1 MAIQNIDNMKTIKII
16 LGIITALTLVFFAT
30 GLIVKET
37 NYTAQVSVNK
47 SVEDV
52 FKAFNNSENIKNW
65 IPEIKSFE
73 VINENLRKT
82 GSTYK
87 IVVLSQD
94 QEITM
99 TEKVMAYVP
108 NEKVTLF
115 FDAENMLK
123 TDDYVFTENDGK
135 TTITLNSS
143 CQSDSYIMACMFPYF
158 KGTFQAQDQ
167 SYLNNFKEYIENIK

>member
-1 MAIQNIDNMKTIKII
+1 MKTVKII

-30 GLIVKET
+30 GLFVKET

-47 SVEDV
+47 SVEEV
-52 FKAFNNSENIKNW
+52 FETFNNQKNLKNW
-65 IPEIKSFE
+65 IPELKSFE
-73 VINENLRKT
+73 AINENPGKT

-87 IVVLSQD
+87 MVVENQG

-99 TEKVMAYVP
+99 TEKIMAYVP
-108 NEKVTLF
+108 NEKVTIF

-123 TDDYVFTENDGK
+123 TDDYVFTENNGK
-135 TTITLNSS
+135 TTVTLNSS
-143 CQSDSYIMACMFPYF
+143 CQSDSYIMACLFPYF

-167 SYLNNFKEYIENIK
+167 SYLDNFKEFIEGKK

>member
-1 MAIQNIDNMKTIKII
+1 MKTVKII
-16 LGIITALTLVFFAT
+16 LGIITAISLVFFAT
-30 GLIVKET
+30 GLFVKET

-47 SVEDV
+47 SVNEV
-52 FKAFNNSENIKNW
+52 FEAFNKSENIKNW
-65 IPEIKSFE
+65 IPEVKSFE
-73 VINENLRKT
+73 VLNENIGKT

-87 IVVLSQD
+87 IVVENEG

-99 TEKVMAYVP
+99 TEKVKAFVP

-123 TDDYVFTENDGK
+123 TDDYIFTEKDGI

-158 KGTFQAQDQ
+158 KSTFQAQDQ
-167 SYLNNFKEYIENIK
+167 SYLDNFKTYIEKQ